1 MSNSSKAAFYGK
13 LYNLI
18 NKRKYNS
25 VLDVGC
31 GEMDLIKN
39 IKCHNYLGID
49 KYNPKIIINN
59 FKKCTIENFRT
70 KKKFDL
76 ICCIQVMGI
85 NSKFNNK
92 KIFNN
97 IKKIISLVSNNGH
110 LAINFGPVVSNEKI
124 NQIMKLF
131 KFNNLEI
138 KIHLTYG
145 LFYFKTNKVLFHF
158 INLLLK
164 IFPNIDKATNNKF
177 NFFFLKKCINK
188 N

>member
-1 MSNSSKAAFYGK
+1 MSNSSKAAFYRK

-85 NSKFNNK
+85 NSKFNIK
-92 KIFNN
+92 KILVN
-97 IKKIISLVSNNGH
+97 IKKIISLVNDNGYI
-110 LAINFGPVVSNEKI
+110 AINFGPIVNVKKI
-124 NQIMKLF
+124 NQIIKLF
-131 KFNNLEI
+131 KNNDLEI
-138 KIHLTYG
+138 ETHFSYG
-145 LFYFKTNKVLFHF
+145 LFYFKTNAILFFF

-164 IFPNIDKATNNKF
+164 IFPSIDKVTINKF
-177 NFFFLKKCINK
+177 NFFFLKKSFK
-188 N
+188 